1 MLRVDIILKNVSLSV
16 YVALP
21 DPTHGQDSNRHFFL
35 AISCLLLTYLQVDGI
50 WVTVVRRHVMTNTPS
65 TLAVVT
71 KFTPV

>member
-16 YVALP
+16 YVYLP
-21 DPTHGQDSNRHFFL
+21 DPTHGQDSNSNFFPRYFVL
-35 AISCLLLTYLQVDGI
+35 IVYLQVDGI